1 MRDRKFFSMRKRRN
15 IILCLIFSLIL
26 SGSNL
31 FSPASAYAD
40 EYDEEYEYN
49 NDNNYSDE
57 DNQHDY
63 DYWKNY
69 WENQKNR
76 LNSENNNTENPDN
89 QQKNE
94 EEPEEEEDNS
104 EDDLKDDY
112 DSKAKSKV
120 DMKNVTLEK
129 KPLNGVVVGND
140 YNGENTEFKI
150 KVNSEVVLNSYDNA
164 DVDIKSSNKNM
175 YFYAELADNILTI
188 STNSPGKTTL
198 KVRINKKEFKIKVKI
213 TRVGFK
219 ENSYIIA
226 KGKKEQIL
234 LKGTKNLKANWK
246 SSKPDIVSVSQDGR
260 VKGLKE
266 GNAIITAEI
275 NGTKLTALVSSVLEI
290 KKKAVNWAIDY
301 VNKSEYSQ
309 PKRMQDGYFDCS
321 SLVWKAY
328 NKFGYKLADA
338 SYAPTAAELCRNYDS
353 KKQTIKGGVSYK
365 NIEDLKLL
373 PGDLVFVSGSKN
385 GRYKNIYHVEMIA
398 GYDLYGVDEKGRPS
412 VGIKYVRRNEYSDK
426 MTVARVKV
434 K

>member
-1 MRDRKFFSMRKRRN
+1 MRGRKFFRMKKRRN
-15 IILCLIFSLIL
+15 IILCLIFSVFL
-26 SGSNL
+26 SGSSF
-31 FSPASAYAD
+31 FSPTSAYAD
-40 EYDEEYEYN
+40 EYDEDYEYN
-49 NDNNYSDE
+49 NDNNYNDE
-57 DNQHDY
+57 ENQNDY

-69 WENQKNR
+69 WENQKNQ
-76 LNSENNNTENPDN
+76 LNGENNNNENPDN
-89 QQKNE
+89 QQENE

-104 EDDLKDDY
+104 EDDWEDDY
-112 DSKAKSKV
+112 DSKTKTKV

-129 KPLNGVVVGND
+129 KSLNGVVVGND
-140 YNGENTEFKI
+140 YSGENTEFKI

-164 DVDIKSSNKNM
+164 DVDVKSSNKNM

-226 KGKKEQIL
+226 KGKSEQIL
-234 LKGTKNLKANWK
+234 LKGVKNLKATWK
-246 SSKPDIVSVSQDGR
+246 SSNPDIVSVSQDGR

-266 GNAIITAEI
+266 GNAIITVEI
-275 NGTKLTALVSSVLEI
+275 NGSRLNALVSSVSEI
-290 KKKAVNWAIDY
+290 KKKAVKWAIEY
-301 VNKSEYSQ
+301 SNKSEYSQ
-309 PKRMQDGYFDCS
+309 PKRMQEGYYDCS
-321 SLVWKAY
+321 ALVWRAY
-328 NKFGYKLADA
+328 NKFGYKLAGLN
-338 SYAPTAAELCRNYDS
+338 YAPTAAELCKTYDS

-373 PGDLVFVSGSKN
+373 PGDLVFVSGNKN

-398 GYDLYGVDEKGRPS
+398 GYELYGVDEKGHPS
-412 VGIKYVRRNEYSDK
+412 VEIKYVRRNEYSNK